1 MPEIE
6 AEEINKVSNVPR
18 FSIVK
23 FIRFGVNTAEFVIKV
38 LPETSEE
45 DAFFKL
51 ISCAGVAGPISI
63 LTSSR
68 PILPDTLFVY
78 LNRINLVVVCGTSV
92 NIK

>member
-45 DAFFKL
+45 DAFFNLNSQPTNNPNSKGKFRPTIA
-51 ISCAGVAGPISI
+51 ISAH
-63 LTSSR
+63 L
-68 PILPDTLFVY
+68 
-78 LNRINLVVVCGTSV
+78 
-92 NIK
+92 